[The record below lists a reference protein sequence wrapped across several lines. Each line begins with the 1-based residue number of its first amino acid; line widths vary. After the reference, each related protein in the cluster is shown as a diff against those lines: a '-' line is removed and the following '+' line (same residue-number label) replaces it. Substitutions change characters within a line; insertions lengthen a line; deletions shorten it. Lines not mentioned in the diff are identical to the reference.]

1 MNSFLQASKW
11 NILMK
16 SLIGVLEMPYLL
28 AYRMEGFFPLRNTEK
43 KRCKEVIQAGK
54 GVLTNKRTDVF
65 APVLEKKHADQLEE
79 TCRGHFTELPTAN
92 DAFYLITQ
100 N

>member
-1 MNSFLQASKW
+1 MEHTYEIINW
-11 NILMK
+11 
-16 SLIGVLEMPYLL
+16 SLGDAIPVGLSDG
-28 AYRMEGFFPLRNTEK
+28 GFFPLRNTEK

-79 TCRGHFTELPTAN
+79 TCRGHFAELPTAN